1 MKNIKASMLAISLA
15 FLFIACSGKVQT
27 NKIPNETKYYLPK
40 GVKTSDKVALDSKE
54 LQSYSLALE
63 KFFKRNVKADEE
75 KKQDIYQT
83 GIERGYFQ

>member
-1 MKNIKASMLAISLA
+1 MKNIKVFISAIPLA

-40 GVKTSDKVALDSKE
+40 GAKTSDKVALDSKE
-54 LQSYSLALE
+54 LQSYSLTLE
-63 KFFKRNVKADEE
+63 EFFKRNVKADEE

-83 GIERGYFQ
+83 GIKRGYFQ